1 MTKAEIKE
9 LLAGAGVFRSAV
21 AQVCQVD
28 EASADD
34 YRAWI
39 SEGKHGE
46 MAYLEKYDDLRSDP
60 RRLLDGAR
68 SVISCAFNYHWG
80 NGGATADSSGGDLDG
95 SGVMRPLLWAEYALG
110 DDYHDEVRK
119 RLSEVAEKISSA
131 TGAECRVCVD
141 TAPLRERYWAVKAGL
156 GFIGLNNQLIL
167 PGAGSRFFL
176 GEILTT
182 LPLEPDEPAAPG
194 SCEGCGCCLK
204 ACPGKALSAG
214 ADGRVT
220 LDARR
225 CLSYLTIE
233 YRGELPEDVRL
244 GRHVYGCD
252 ECQRVCPHNR
262 VSPLSEIVEFK
273 PREAVVALSAE
284 RIAEMTQEEFSAIFR
299 RSAIKRTKLSGLQR
313 NALRIIEEET
323 RRRSREGVGQEE

>member
-1 MTKAEIKE
+1 M
-9 LLAGAGVFRSAV
+9 
-21 AQVCQVD
+21 
-28 EASADD
+28 
-34 YRAWI
+34 
-39 SEGKHGE
+39 
-46 MAYLEKYDDLRSDP
+46 
-60 RRLLDGAR
+60 
-68 SVISCAFNYHWG
+68 
-80 NGGATADSSGGDLDG
+80 
-95 SGVMRPLLWAEYALG
+95 
-110 DDYHDEVRK
+110 
-119 RLSEVAEKISSA
+119 
-131 TGAECRVCVD
+131 
-141 TAPLRERYWAVKAGL
+141 KAGL

-194 SCEGCGCCLK
+194 SCEGCGRCLK

-262 VSPLSEIVEFK
+262 VSPLSEIVEFR

-323 RRRSREGVGQEE
+323 RRRSREDDGQEG